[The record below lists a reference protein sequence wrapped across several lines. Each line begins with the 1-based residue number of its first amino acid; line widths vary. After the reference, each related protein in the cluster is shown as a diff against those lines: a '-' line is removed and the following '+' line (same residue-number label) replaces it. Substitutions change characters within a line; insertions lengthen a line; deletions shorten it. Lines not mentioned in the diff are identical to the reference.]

1 MLDRVKKVR
10 GAVMNRQSTRP
21 PSGADELA
29 DVVLEDHHGHEVRL
43 GDLWR
48 DQPAVLVFLRHYG

>member
-1 MLDRVKKVR
+1 MLERLKQIP
-10 GAVMNRQSTRP
+10 GAAIKRQSTRP
-21 PSGADELA
+21 PERADDLA
-29 DVVLEDHHGHEVRL
+29 DMVLKDHQGEEVRL

>member
-1 MLDRVKKVR
+1 VLGTAKTKQR
-10 GAVMNRQSTRP
+10 TRP
-21 PSGADELA
+21 PASAAELA
-29 DVVLEDHHGHEVRL
+29 DIVLKDHTGADVRL